1 MSAALT
7 KDASIWQLVGEL
19 AGRLDAHQFQI
30 IDHWDADLFAIGIGR
45 ADKPGR
51 LVYVSTYQQPPGHY
65 AFECEE
71 PHREHKFEAGYRANA
86 VTFDQLV
93 DVIRRHL
100 SIASGDPSE

>member
-1 MSAALT
+1 VSAALT
-7 KDASIWQLVGEL
+7 KDASIWQLVGAL

-30 IDHWDADLFAIGIGR
+30 IDHWDADLFAIGIAR
-45 ADKPGR
+45 ADEPAR
-51 LVYVSTYQQPPGHY
+51 LVYVSTYQQPPEHY

-71 PHREHKFEAGYRANA
+71 PHREQEYGVGKRADK

-100 SIASGDPSE
+100 SMAGSPNQ